1 MTFLRT
7 IVLLNFCA
15 VLSQAWTCNIPRSTL
30 QPSLDK
36 ARFRTARFS
45 GDGLDEI
52 EFESEETKKEAV
64 GNLVA
69 DDEWMGV
76 SMQLGEVVHT
86 AVLEDLKK
94 NARDFLGK
102 EEYELGDISKQ
113 VDTRVKEEIANLRGK
128 DECKFFHG
136 IKIVSGARLL

>member
-1 MTFLRT
+1 MFQNTRKSCRT
-7 IVLLNFCA
+7 SSHRTVSFISNQSSF
-15 VLSQAWTCNIPRSTL
+15 
-30 QPSLDK
+30 LDK
-36 ARFRTARFS
+36 
-45 GDGLDEI
+45 I
-52 EFESEETKKEAV
+52 EFESEETKKQAV

-76 SMQLGEVVHT
+76 SMELGEVVRM

-102 EEYELGDISKQ
+102 EEYKLGDISKQ

-128 DECKFFHG
+128 DECEFFHG

>member
-1 MTFLRT
+1 MFQNTRKSCRT
-7 IVLLNFCA
+7 
-15 VLSQAWTCNIPRSTL
+15 SSH
-30 QPSLDK
+30 
-36 ARFRTARFS
+36 RTVSFIS
-45 GDGLDEI
+45 NQSSFLDEI
-52 EFESEETKKEAV
+52 EFESEETKKQAV

-76 SMQLGEVVHT
+76 SMELGEVVRM

-102 EEYELGDISKQ
+102 EEYKFGDISKQ
-113 VDTRVKEEIANLRGK
+113 VDTRVKEEIANLREK
-128 DECKFFHG
+128 DECEFFHG

>member
-1 MTFLRT
+1 MIFLRT
-7 IVLLNFCA
+7 ILLLNFCA
-15 VLSQAWTCNIPRSTL
+15 VLSQAWTCNIPRSIL
-30 QPSLDK
+30 QPSLEQG
-36 ARFRTARFS
+36 RIGTALFS

-52 EFESEETKKEAV
+52 EFESEETKKQAV

-76 SMQLGEVVHT
+76 SMELGEVVRT

-102 EEYELGDISKQ
+102 EEYKLGDISKQ

-128 DECKFFHG
+128 DECEFF
-136 IKIVSGARLL
+136 SWD